1 MKTAMVIINT
11 SSQRCRQSRQISSW
25 SICDGII
32 TNTAFN
38 ENIDILEIFNVN

>member
-38 ENIDILEIFNVN
+38 EKYRYTGNI